1 MLPSKIIKLFIL
13 EGSFAMHRNMASYA
27 YFYIYRKRFAGLILL
42 FAYSSE
48 NLSDNNLTAL
58 TGHGSEKGKSKS
70 LLQ

>member
-1 MLPSKIIKLFIL
+1 ML
-13 EGSFAMHRNMASYA
+13 RNMASYA

-58 TGHGSEKGKSKS
+58 TGHGSEEGISKS